1 MKLIIFILI
10 IYLSIFIFDRLTS
23 NYKNHYPFIL
33 VFGKKGSGKTTL
45 LTKIA
50 IQNIRKGR
58 KVYSNV
64 AIPGTYFYNPED
76 IGKITFD
83 PESVVL
89 CDEISILFH
98 SRNFKS
104 FDQEKIE
111 WFKLQRHYKV
121 TFFACSQSWEDY
133 DKVLR
138 ILTDEIWLSK
148 SFLRVF
154 TIRRRIIKR
163 IIVGTAGEDQSGDA
177 RGGIMEDY
185 KFDSILFGGLKFTFI
200 PRYVPFFNSFTTNET
215 LPVITGEYYPMT
227 EEQNIM
233 LSTKAFCKKTIS
245 DKLKTLIGLIIG
257 SVKGLKHLGRRPKR
271 RIPGAKGTNV
281 IDLPVT
287 EVTED
292 DPLNNFEGL

>member
-1 MKLIIFILI
+1 MKKVLIFFIIF
-10 IYLSIFIFDRLTS
+10 YLSILIFNRCTDK
-23 NYKNHYPFIL
+23 YKNKYPFIL

-50 IQNIRKGR
+50 LQNIRKGR

-64 AIPGTYFYNPED
+64 TIPGTYYYDPHD
-76 IGKITFD
+76 IGKITFEPD
-83 PESVVL
+83 SIVL

-98 SRNFKS
+98 SRNYKT
-104 FDQEKIE
+104 FDKEKIE

-148 SFLRVF
+148 SFMRIF

-163 IIVGTAGEDQSGDA
+163 IIVGAAGEDQSGEA

-185 KFDSILFGGLKFTFI
+185 KFDSILFGGLKFTYI
-200 PRYVPFFNSFTTNET
+200 PRYVPYFDSYHTPDTAV
-215 LPVITGEYYPMT
+215 LYSGAYIPMNDY
-227 EEQNIM
+227 QIDM
-233 LSTKAFCKKTIS
+233 ISTKKYIKKKIS
-245 DKLKTLIGLIIG
+245 DHTKEFIGFCIGLCKSIKF
-257 SVKGLKHLGRRPKR
+257 KGKSSK
-271 RIPGAKGTNV
+271 K
-281 IDLPVT
+281 DLPI
-287 EVTED
+287 D
-292 DPLNNFEGL
+292 EGN